1 MIDIGLRQTAP
12 VLSLR
17 NFGVAFGERVIL
29 GDVTLDVPAKGV
41 FVLLGPGGTGKSTLL
56 RTLAGANAANP
67 SLRTWGEAG
76 YAGKPLGENGLPVLV
91 SQSARLMIASVFDH
105 VVNDVPDRHTLTP
118 LEQRDLACE
127 MLQGADMTH
136 LIPRLDEPVVK
147 LPLGVQRH
155 LAMLRL
161 LANKPPLIFMDEP
174 TTDLDE
180 MYSERLLAFI
190 QRESETRAVLVVLH
204 NQAHARR
211 LSGQAALLAGGVI
224 REIQP
229 IPEFFDAPRS
239 PFAKEFVRNGYCLA
253 PAPDADP
260 DELEAGI
267 DAPPPLPEPARNF
280 VSDYFGPRGFL
291 WLKKGMLAGTPRPGI
306 IADIDDDLR
315 ALQRVGVTV
324 LVSLTQTPM
333 DAGALQAYGIRNIA
347 SPIADMRAPPVEQ
360 ALDLCRQIEASLCA
374 GEVVAVH
381 CRAGLGR
388 TGTVLAC
395 YLIWEGHNAL
405 DALESVRR
413 VEPKWVQSEE
423 QVAFLEAFDRFLSSS
438 TELKR
443 RSPRPALNNNSGQQ
457 LNRQ

>member
-1 MIDIGLRQTAP
+1 MSSAMRTAEP

-29 GDVTLDVPAKGV
+29 SDVTLDLPPQGV

-56 RTLAGANAANP
+56 RTLAGANVANP
-67 SLRTWGEAG
+67 SMRTWGDAV
-76 YAGKPLGENGLPVLV
+76 YAGRPLGENGLPVLV

-105 VVNDVPDRHTLTP
+105 VVNDVPDRHKLTP
-118 LEQRDLACE
+118 LQQRDLACE
-127 MLQGADMTH
+127 ILRRGDMAH
-136 LIPRLDEPVVK
+136 LVPLLDEPVVK
-147 LPLGVQRH
+147 LSLDVQRQ

-161 LANKPPLIFMDEP
+161 LAADPPLMFIDEP

-180 MYSERLLAFI
+180 SCSQRLLAFI
-190 QRESETRAVLVVLH
+190 QRESEARAILVVLH
-204 NQAHARR
+204 NQAHAQC

-224 REIQP
+224 RETQP
-229 IPEFFDAPRS
+229 IPHFFEAPRS
-239 PFAKEFVRNGYCLA
+239 SFAKEFVRNGYCLA
-253 PAPDADP
+253 PAPDAKP
-260 DELEAGI
+260 EELEAGME
-267 DAPPPLPEPARNF
+267 APPPLPEQARNF
-280 VSDYFGPRGFL
+280 VSQYFGPRGFL

-306 IADIDDDLR
+306 VVEIDQDLQ

-333 DAGALQAYGIRNIA
+333 DATVLGAYGIRNIA
-347 SPIADMRAPPVEQ
+347 SPIPDMHAPPAEQ
-360 ALDLCRQIEASLCA
+360 ALDICRDIDTCLRA

-395 YLIWEGHNAL
+395 YLIWEGSNAL
-405 DALESVRR
+405 DALDAVRR

-423 QVAFLEAFDRFLSSS
+423 QVTFLEEFDRFLSNNP
-438 TELKR
+438 ELKR
-443 RSPRPALNNNSGQQ
+443 RSPRPALNIESGQQ
-457 LNRQ
+457 QPRH

>member
-1 MIDIGLRQTAP
+1 MIGLRTTEP

-17 NFGVAFGERVIL
+17 NFGAAFGERVIL
-29 GDVTLDVPAKGV
+29 SDITLELPSTGI

-67 SLRTWGEAG
+67 SLRTWGDVRFAG
-76 YAGKPLGENGLPVLV
+76 RPLGENGLPVLV

-105 VVNDVPDRHTLTP
+105 VINDFPDRRTLTP
-118 LEQRDLACE
+118 LQQRDLACE
-127 MLQGADMTH
+127 LLLCGDLAH
-136 LIPRLDEPVVK
+136 LIPHLDEPVVK
-147 LPLGVQRH
+147 LTLGVQRQ

-161 LANKPPLIFMDEP
+161 LAANPPLIFVDEP

-180 MYSERLLAFI
+180 VHSERLLTFI
-190 QRESETRAVLVVLH
+190 QRESEARAVLVVLH

-211 LSGQAALLAGGVI
+211 LSGQVALLAGGVI

-229 IPEFFDAPRS
+229 IPDFFDTPRS
-239 PFAKEFVRNGYCLA
+239 SFAKEFVRNGYCLA
-253 PAPDADP
+253 PAPDAKP
-260 DELEAGI
+260 EELEAGT
-267 DAPPPLPEPARNF
+267 DAPPPLPDSARNF

-306 IADIDDDLR
+306 VVDIDQDLQ

-333 DAGALQAYGIRNIA
+333 DATVLQSYGIRNVA
-347 SPIADMRAPPVEQ
+347 SPIPDMHAPPVHQ
-360 ALDLCRQIEASLCA
+360 ALEICRDVEANMRA

-395 YLIWEGHNAL
+395 YLIWEGCNAL

-413 VEPKWVQSEE
+413 VEPKWVQSDK
-423 QVAFLEAFDRFLSSS
+423 QAAFLEEFDRFLSDNPESR
-438 TELKR
+438 R
-443 RSPRPALNNNSGQQ
+443 RSPRPTLNNNSGQHIT
-457 LNRQ
+457 